1 MRLESTLR
9 LVGVSAQRIDGVEMF
24 FDDAIH
30 GDAVQ
35 KNANERHPGFSNCR
49 KEGAERST
57 ESAHIAAF
65 ARHG

>member
-1 MRLESTLR
+1 
-9 LVGVSAQRIDGVEMF
+9 MF